1 MRFGTED
8 GVGWVVEGELVI
20 LYGVGLDCARES
32 TCDEGIKVGAF
43 DYTIPFGKSKP
54 SIIHL
59 KSFLPI

>member
-8 GVGWVVEGELVI
+8 GEGWVVEGELVI

-43 DYTIPFGKSKP
+43 DYTIPFG
-54 SIIHL
+54 
-59 KSFLPI
+59 